1 MYHGGGINMLE
12 TLKEINSSV
21 NYWKEIEKN
30 LSDELKNLRGIV
42 LLTHNSMEFTDI
54 IDFLQHVRQGQ
65 FLNVLYISLVRSYGY
80 MKQAL
85 TLKPLDQ
92 KRMMFI
98 DCVSGYAFPIEENLD
113 EAFYHK
119 PPQNLDEMK
128 DIIRFGIEKTNADM
142 IIIDSLSQFINFSQP
157 TEGEIVEFYEFLKT
171 LKEGTMNFMQNT
183 VLLLYDSKLRVMQNL
198 PKTSV
203 DLILKMEIAK
213 KGSLRADL

>member
-1 MYHGGGINMLE
+1 MHRGGGVNILE

-21 NYWKEIEKN
+21 NYWKEIEEN

-42 LLTHNSMEFTDI
+42 LLVHNSMEFTDI
-54 IDFLQHVRQGQ
+54 IDFLQRVRQGQ
-65 FLNVLYISLVRSYGY
+65 FLNVLYISLVRSYDY
-80 MKQAL
+80 MKKAL
-85 TLKPLDQ
+85 ELKPLDQ

-113 EAFYHK
+113 EAFFHK

-142 IIIDSLSQFINFSQP
+142 IIIDSLSQFISFTQP
-157 TEGEIVEFYEFLKT
+157 TEDEIVELYEFLKT
-171 LKEGTMNFMQNT
+171 LKEGMMNVMQNT
-183 VLLLYDSKLRVMQNL
+183 VLLLYDDKLRVMQNL

-203 DLILKMEIAK
+203 DLILRIEIGEK
-213 KGSLRADL
+213 N

>member
-1 MYHGGGINMLE
+1 MLE
-12 TLKEINSSV
+12 TLKETNSSV

-42 LLTHNSMEFTDI
+42 LLIHNSMEFTDI

-65 FLNVLYISLVRSYGY
+65 FLNVLYISLVRSYDY
-80 MKQAL
+80 IKKAL
-85 TLKPLDQ
+85 ELKPLDQ

-142 IIIDSLSQFINFSQP
+142 IIIDSLSQFISFTQP
-157 TEGEIVEFYEFLKT
+157 TEDGIVELYEFLRT
-171 LKEGTMNFMQNT
+171 LKEGTMNVMQNT
-183 VLLLYDSKLRVMQNL
+183 VLLLYDSKLGVMQNL
-198 PKTSV
+198 PKTSM
-203 DLILKMEIAK
+203 DLILRIEIGK
-213 KGSLRADL
+213 K